1 MHSWQVEMLK
11 NIYSIYLIFVDCLI
25 SFLDWLSS
33 KSMLLESNL
42 RLSSLAFDVT
52 VYLFERLE
60 KSKSLLT
67 YFKIRS
73 YPKSSPPTTIFLN
86 SILLQV
92 RVPVLSVRIY
102 WTWPSS
108 SLMLTVWHSVFL
120 SFNPQYNYLSL
131 SIKIPW
137 KTFTNYKD
145 TIKDMGMKV
154 L

>member
-1 MHSWQVEMLK
+1 MLK

-102 WTWPSS
+102 
-108 SLMLTVWHSVFL
+108 
-120 SFNPQYNYLSL
+120 
-131 SIKIPW
+131 
-137 KTFTNYKD
+137 
-145 TIKDMGMKV
+145 
-154 L
+154 